1 MKSLISTVIHEFEIT
16 EPLIVQFDIIAL
28 IFIILAICCEIS
40 MEMLNKISDNNNK
53 EQDKKK

>member
-28 IFIILAICCEIS
+28 VFIILAI
-40 MEMLNKISDNNNK
+40 LRFDGNVKQISDNNNK